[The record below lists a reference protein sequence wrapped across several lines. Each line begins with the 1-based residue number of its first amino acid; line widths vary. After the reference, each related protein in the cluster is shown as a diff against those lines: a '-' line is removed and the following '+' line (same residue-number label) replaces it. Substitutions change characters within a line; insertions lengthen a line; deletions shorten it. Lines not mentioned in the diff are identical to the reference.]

1 MVLKRLA
8 KLFEPKANVPAK
20 PRPRPDLEKRNALME
35 KIRTQGFPCPPE
47 GPYPVVSLEDF
58 FAGNVLDDGSIAS
71 NLPDHPGGT
80 RFFEILKAIREREN
94 VQDVLIEIKMVE
106 DSDPYPQVWWPYSD
120 GIFIL
125 TSATRQEV
133 ENWLTPIEPDEIH
146 PDHRT
151 EIVFHDYHKRPPTL
165 PDILPGYNVYY
176 AWWD

>member
-8 KLFEPKANVPAK
+8 GLFGPKANAPAK
-20 PRPRPDLEKRNALME
+20 PRPKPDLERRDALVD
-35 KIRTQGFPCPPE
+35 KIRAQGFPVPPE

-58 FAGNVLDDGSIAS
+58 FEGNTQDDGSIAS
-71 NLPDHPGGT
+71 NLPDHPGGI
-80 RFFEILKAIREREN
+80 RFYEILRAIRERAN

-106 DSDPYPQVWWPYSD
+106 DDDPNPQGWWPYSD

-125 TSATRQEV
+125 TSASRQEV
-133 ENWLTPIEPDEIH
+133 EDWLTPIQPDEIH

-151 EIVFHDYHKRPPTL
+151 EVVFHEYHKQPAAL
-165 PDILPGYNVYY
+165 PAPLPGYSVYY